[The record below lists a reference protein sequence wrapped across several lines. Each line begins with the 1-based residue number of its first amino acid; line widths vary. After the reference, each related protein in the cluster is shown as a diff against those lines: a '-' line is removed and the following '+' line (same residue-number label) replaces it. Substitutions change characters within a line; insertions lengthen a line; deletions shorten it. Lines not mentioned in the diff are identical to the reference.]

1 MQVVHKNLHILGL
14 LILLVTVLKHLLL
27 EQAYTLLY
35 HNKVVLFINSFIKN
49 VYTEYDIFFDL
60 RLGI

>member
-1 MQVVHKNLHILGL
+1 MQVVHKNLHFLGL

-27 EQAYTLLY
+27 EQAYMLLF
-35 HNKVVLFINSFIKN
+35 HNKVVLFINSYIKN

-60 RLGI
+60 RIGI